1 MKTQQIMEL
10 ASRPK
15 FTTVTRRIDLLS
27 LPTECLCQILD
38 EVVEY
43 REESDTNLRDAVRL
57 MRVCKLFETEV
68 MGAISRTRLLRRMR
82 KNREA
87 TILHQRAQ
95 TTAGRASADCKLTE
109 NSDAS
114 AFLARYI
121 YQQPYQHL
129 PWNANL
135 SSVINS
141 LADKLMQQDG
151 KDPTRK
157 RRFSYVHGLCL
168 YAIHPQPSLANITTR
183 YGIWT
188 LFHPNFQ
195 AALFP
200 SKSTITRETID
211 SLLLVAKIYLRRS
224 DVDNTI
230 LSKILTH
237 GPKALSSYQH
247 IATGESS
254 DHAERK
260 KLTRKKPLLGSLL
273 EAAIRSGNQNL
284 AALLVKYEIDMSRGK
299 SYKASDGSK
308 KKIKKYYDTYF
319 CRMALKYGDVETF
332 SVLLECSDGRMLRGE
347 FADLLMQVEP
357 PVRDPVWGWRYPAY
371 GPQHRGVETGLEEAI
386 SHGYAQI
393 FGMILDSAHAND
405 RTYWMCRW
413 EKTCGLPW
421 LSAERPFNGK
431 FPIEIAAECGD
442 ESKLKSLLVGG
453 SSPYGPSLRCVE
465 AYAKKAKPGLS
476 ITHLMP
482 MVSAAKNWHIGSAL
496 ILIKGGFECSEQE
509 WLLVMG
515 TAITRRRYGKGA
527 GTLKGDDGE
536 REQTT
541 QQRDVVFWQRL
552 FDTIAMDLHHVEDD
566 CPWCR
571 TFPLRMVS
579 PLERSVG
586 AARDFMRTALQ
597 ISDHKEFEA
606 SRVDETNILFTV

>member
-1 MKTQQIMEL
+1 MLSHLFFLVTYCTLVIMGEKFIVEFGSSKDADREEL
-10 ASRPK
+10 IGKLTADERTKVVKRFDHAIFSGVVIETGNHNLDTLRALPNHQKSHAEK
-15 FTTVTRRIDLLS
+15 FGSDYAGAVMGNAPWEKFGLIAGVVC
-27 LPTECLCQILD
+27 ECLCQILD

-43 REESDTNLRDAVRL
+43 SEESDTNLRDAVRL

-95 TTAGRASADCKLTE
+95 TTAGRASADYKLTE
-109 NSDAS
+109 NGDAS

-129 PWNANL
+129 PWNTNL

-188 LFHPNFQ
+188 LFHPYFQ
-195 AALFP
+195 SALFP
-200 SKSTITRETID
+200 SKSTITKDTID

-224 DVDNTI
+224 DVDNMI

-260 KLTRKKPLLGSLL
+260 KLSRKKPLLGSLL

-299 SYKASDGSK
+299 SYKAPDGSK

-319 CRMALKYGDVETF
+319 CRMALK
-332 SVLLECSDGRMLRGE
+332 
-347 FADLLMQVEP
+347 
-357 PVRDPVWGWRYPAY
+357 
-371 GPQHRGVETGLEEAI
+371 
-386 SHGYAQI
+386 
-393 FGMILDSAHAND
+393 
-405 RTYWMCRW
+405 
-413 EKTCGLPW
+413 
-421 LSAERPFNGK
+421 
-431 FPIEIAAECGD
+431 
-442 ESKLKSLLVGG
+442 SLLYETLFGDGG
-453 SSPYGPSLRCVE
+453 IRRTGR
-465 AYAKKAKPGLS
+465 S
-476 ITHLMP
+476 I
-482 MVSAAKNWHIGSAL
+482 
-496 ILIKGGFECSEQE
+496 EE
-509 WLLVMG
+509 
-515 TAITRRRYGKGA
+515 
-527 GTLKGDDGE
+527 
-536 REQTT
+536 
-541 QQRDVVFWQRL
+541 
-552 FDTIAMDLHHVEDD
+552 
-566 CPWCR
+566 
-571 TFPLRMVS
+571 
-579 PLERSVG
+579 
-586 AARDFMRTALQ
+586 
-597 ISDHKEFEA
+597 
-606 SRVDETNILFTV
+606 

>member
-15 FTTVTRRIDLLS
+15 FTRVTRRINLLC

-43 REESDTNLRDAVRL
+43 SEESDTNLRDAVRL

-68 MGAISRTRLLRRMR
+68 MAAISRTRLLRRVR

-135 SSVINS
+135 SSVINL
-141 LADKLMQQDG
+141 LADKLIQQDG
-151 KDPTRK
+151 IDPTGK
-157 RRFSYVHGLCL
+157 RRFSYIHDLCR
-168 YAIHPQPSLANITTR
+168 YAVHPQPSLANITTR
-183 YGIWT
+183 YGIWM
-188 LFHPNFQ
+188 LFHPYFQ
-195 AALFP
+195 SALFP
-200 SKSTITRETID
+200 KKSTITKETID
-211 SLLLVAKIYLRRS
+211 SLLLVARIYLRRS

-237 GPKALSSYQH
+237 GPKALSSYQP
-247 IATGESS
+247 IATDESS
-254 DHAERK
+254 DQAERK

-273 EAAIRSGNQNL
+273 EAAIRSGNHNL

-299 SYKASDGSK
+299 SYKAPDGNK

-496 ILIKGGFECSEQE
+496 ILIKGGFEWSEQE

-597 ISDHKEFEA
+597 ISGHKEFEA